1 MRARRSVR
9 SVKEA
14 KELFTELSDAMECG
28 ERVKVLIEDISKIH
42 EYVELVIKSKLS
54 LIDVEEAGKNYY
66 LVIENRF
73 SNRCVQNDRESR
85 DR

>member
-1 MRARRSVR
+1 LRTQRSVR
-9 SVKEA
+9 NVKEA

-28 ERVKVLIEDISKIH
+28 ERVKVLIKDISKIH

-54 LIDVEEAGKNYY
+54 LIDVEEIGKDYY

-73 SNRCVQNDRESR
+73 GNRCVQND
-85 DR
+85 